1 MNASRKVQRHRDFG
15 VLVAFAVKTTNPNN
29 GSQGFSR
36 NASFAKARRRKAQ
49 RELAHAQ
56 VLACRPLPELPVVVR
71 VTRVAPS
78 DGLDPHD
85 ALGPALKGI
94 IDGIADAL
102 GLKNDRDARVTWMLD
117 QCRGPHRYYGVEIRI
132 AARDT

>member
-1 MNASRKVQRHRDFG
+1 MNASRIVQRQRDVF

-36 NASFAKARRRKAQ
+36 NASFGKARRRKAQ
-49 RELAHAQ
+49 RTAAQAH
-56 VLACRPLPELPVVVR
+56 VLAAGPLPELPLLVS

-85 ALGPALKGI
+85 ALGPALKGV

-102 GLKNDRDARVTWMLD
+102 GLKNDRDPRVTWALG
-117 QCRGPHRYYGVEIRI
+117 QVRGPKGYYGVEIRI
-132 AARDT
+132 CARPS